1 MTTLTEKLN
10 ALILALGTK
19 LDTLDTAIALTN
31 TKLDA
36 LIASSGGTA
45 DYSNIITA
53 IESGTESNATWLNA
67 VWSESLNIVNSIGNI
82 DVSSPVGWSVR
93 ELLANLQTAID
104 AAPSDRNQNP
114 SPSGE
119 GWTRQVAWRG
129 YGALVI
135 GGTTYNVWCPVF
147 AIATQPHSLER
158 QANESDTRYN
168 YLCDYAGFKT
178 MQVGWN
184 CTNHVQPIYIAAY
197 PKTLIITENYSNAF
211 LTDFD
216 LSSVIIYPQEGTA
229 SSQGSHEVDTWA
241 RNAQAFGSSDTV
253 AEWFVFYPSGLQP
266 FTLDFW
272 WRSV

>member
-1 MTTLTEKLN
+1 MTTLTEKLD

-45 DYSNIITA
+45 DYSSIVTA

-67 VWSESLNIVNSIGNI
+67 VWSESLNIVNAIGNI

-93 ELLANLQTAID
+93 ELLANLQTAVD

-114 SPSGE
+114 SPEGE

-135 GGTTYNVWCPVF
+135 GGTTYNAWCPVF
-147 AIATQPHSLER
+147 AVTTQPHSLER

-168 YLCDYAGFKT
+168 YLCDYAGFET

-184 CTNHVQPIYIAAY
+184 CTNHIQPAFIGAY
-197 PKTLIITENYSNAF
+197 PKLLTITESYSNAF
-211 LTDFD
+211 LTVDVGAD
-216 LSSVIIYPQEGTA
+216 LNIYPQEGTA
-229 SSQGSHEVDTWA
+229 AIQGSHEIAT
-241 RNAQAFGSSDTV
+241 RSQNAQAFGTGDLV
-253 AEWFVFYPSGLQP
+253 AEWFVFYPAGQQP